1 MLKIVKNCLKL
12 LKVRDERWNDEWVQM
27 RWELEWDENLN
38 ERKWIEMVMKIE
50 TNMTG
55 KVIIGKVKWE
65 YGRWNEN
72 MIWNE
77 HINTDKILNKIL
89 I

>member
-1 MLKIVKNCLKL
+1 MK
-12 LKVRDERWNDEWVQM
+12 WNDEWVQM
-27 RWELEWDENLN
+27 RWELEWDESWN

-50 TNMTG
+50 NNMAG

-65 YGRWNEN
+65 YGWWNEN
-72 MIWNE
+72 MKWNE
-77 HINTDKILNKIL
+77 HVNTDKILNKIL

>member
-1 MLKIVKNCLKL
+1 VLKVLD
-12 LKVRDERWNDEWVQM
+12 VRDERWNEM
-27 RWELEWDENLN
+27 MSGFRWDENWN

-50 TNMTG
+50 NNMAG

-77 HINTDKILNKIL
+77 HVNTDKILNKIL